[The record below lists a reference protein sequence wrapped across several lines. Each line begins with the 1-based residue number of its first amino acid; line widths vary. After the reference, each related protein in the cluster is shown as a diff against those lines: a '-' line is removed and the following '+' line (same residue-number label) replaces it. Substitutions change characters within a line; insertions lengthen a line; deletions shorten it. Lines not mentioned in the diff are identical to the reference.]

1 MRIASWNVNDVHK
14 RLPLLLAW
22 LEATQ
27 PDVVALQELKTTEA
41 AFPRAALEAAGYGS
55 LVVGQRTWNGVA
67 LLARGSDPVPVR
79 RALPGDARD
88 VQARWLEGAVEGIL
102 FASLYLPN
110 GNPWPGPKF
119 HYKMAWFER
128 LIAHAGQLWQTGHPV
143 ALMGDFNV
151 VPTDDDIYSPTS
163 WLDNALLQPEPR
175 EAHARLLRQGWTDA
189 INRVHPG
196 DRIYTFWDFRR
207 NRWQRNAGLRI
218 DHLLLSKSLQSRLKG
233 AGVDTAVRAM
243 ENASDH
249 APVWAE
255 LTSS

>member
-1 MRIASWNVNDVHK
+1 MRIATWNVNDIHK

-22 LEATQ
+22 LDATR
-27 PDVVALQELKTTEA
+27 PDVVALQELKTSAET
-41 AFPRAALEAAGYGS
+41 FPRAALKGAGYGS
-55 LVVGQRTWNGVA
+55 LVVGQRAWNGVA

-79 RALPGDARD
+79 RSLPGDARD
-88 VQARWLEGAVEGIL
+88 VQARWLEGAVEGML

-119 HYKMAWFER
+119 DYKMAWFER
-128 LIAHAGQLWQTGHPV
+128 LIAHAAELWNTGHPV
-143 ALMGDFNV
+143 ALLGDFNV
-151 VPTDDDIYSPTS
+151 VPTDEDIYSPAS

-175 EAHARLLRQGWTDA
+175 EAYARLLEQGWLDA
-189 INRVHPG
+189 IDKLHPG
-196 DRIYTFWDFRR
+196 ESTYTFWDYRR

-218 DHLLLSKSLQSRLKG
+218 DHLLLSKPLQSRLKT

-255 LTSS
+255 LT